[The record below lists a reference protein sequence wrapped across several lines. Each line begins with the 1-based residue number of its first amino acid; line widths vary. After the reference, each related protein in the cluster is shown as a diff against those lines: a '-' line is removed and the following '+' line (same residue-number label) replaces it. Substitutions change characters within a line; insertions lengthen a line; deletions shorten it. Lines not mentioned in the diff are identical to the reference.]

1 MVTLMD
7 VGRFS
12 EKTKYIQIK
21 SRRLSGLVRNVCSL
35 AVSGDLCGEEEQV
48 HGRAEL
54 MQSITDS
61 SQH

>member
-12 EKTKYIQIK
+12 VETKYIQIK
-21 SRRLSGLVRNVCSL
+21 SRKLSGLVRNACSL
-35 AVSGDLCGEEEQV
+35 VALDLCGEEEEV

-54 MQSITDS
+54 IQPLTDS

>member
-21 SRRLSGLVRNVCSL
+21 SRRLSGLVRNVCSP
-35 AVSGDLCGEEEQV
+35 AVSGGLCGEEEQV
-48 HGRAEL
+48 HGGAEL

>member
-7 VGRFS
+7 AGRFS
-12 EKTKYIQIK
+12 EKSKYIQIK
-21 SRRLSGLVRNVCSL
+21 SRSSGLVRDVCSL
-35 AVSGDLCGEEEQV
+35 AVSGGLCGEEERV

-61 SQH
+61 SH

>member
-54 MQSITDS
+54 MQSVTDR
-61 SQH
+61 SQL